1 MDRLIANIW
10 PMDRLIAKIWPMAKV
25 KLGSLI
31 ISKVCTAVVVVV
43 LLLVFVAVGRSCY
56 F

>member
-1 MDRLIANIW
+1 MFT

-31 ISKVCTAVVVVV
+31 ISKVKPQNPVVAR
-43 LLLVFVAVGRSCY
+43 LISELW
-56 F
+56 